1 MCCPPL
7 RFTFGRRPPQSE
19 SAMDEPV
26 SIAEM
31 QLGDVDQV
39 LVIERRSY
47 PTPWSR
53 RAFVSELTENAY
65 AHYLVARMGQRIVGY
80 IGMWFVIDEGHITNV
95 AVHPDFRGKGVG
107 RQLMQAAMDLARL
120 QGGVR
125 ITLEVRVSNYV
136 AQGLYT
142 SLGYKKV
149 GVRRGYYTDN
159 GEDAYI
165 MVWGE
170 MPGEGRH

>member
-1 MCCPPL
+1 
-7 RFTFGRRPPQSE
+7 
-19 SAMDEPV
+19 MDEAV
-26 SIAEM
+26 RIEEM
-31 QLGDVDQV
+31 RLQDVDQV
-39 LVIERRSY
+39 LGIERRSY

-65 AHYLVARMGQRIVGY
+65 AHYLVARLGQRVVGY

-95 AVHPDFRGKGVG
+95 AVHPDARNRGVG

-120 QGGVR
+120 SGGVR
-125 ITLEVRVSNYV
+125 VTLEVRISNAV
-136 AQGLYT
+136 AQHLYS
-142 SLGYKKV
+142 SLGFQTV